1 MVSFNRIIFQYVH
14 VSQSVYPDLILV
26 IAVYSVPSDSLFTF
40 ESETDFLL
48 QFCHNRFQFCLH
60 MASTCFTMSN
70 DVSRVGSWLCS
81 SVVAIFGVRSPG
93 SFPMCLFLVGRD
105 PAFDNFLPKI
115 NSMWCI
121 SGATM
126 LILAL
131 RPEFCI
137 TLIAIGEAQKIM
149 NRNSSQSCTLSSG
162 EIGEYISTVTVL
174 LACSKEY
181 LTLLAPAT

>member
-1 MVSFNRIIFQYVH
+1 MCRALEAGSA
-14 VSQSVYPDLILV
+14 PLW
-26 IAVYSVPSDSLFTF
+26 
-40 ESETDFLL
+40 L
-48 QFCHNRFQFCLH
+48 QFLALDRL
-60 MASTCFTMSN
+60 
-70 DVSRVGSWLCS
+70 
-81 SVVAIFGVRSPG
+81 VRSQ
-93 SFPMCLFLVGRD
+93 CVLVGRD

-115 NSMWCI
+115 NSMWYI

-131 RPEFCI
+131 RPESCI